1 MRLTPLDISIIILYL
16 ALSFTVGI
24 ILAKRATRNT
34 EEYFVSGRSLPWW
47 LIGTSMVATTF
58 AADTPLVVSGLVA
71 KGGIWQNWLWWQ
83 WGIGG
88 IVTVF
93 LFSHLWHRARITT
106 DAEFVELRYDGKPA
120 AILRCYRAIWFGIL
134 QNVLIIAWVMK
145 AMVKIVVVV
154 MGWDD
159 SKMIAGMDAESFT
172 VLALFAVTVA
182 YTTISG
188 LWGVVITDLF
198 QFVLAMGGC
207 IATAA
212 IAFRAV
218 GGWGA
223 IREGIA
229 AGGYSVDDTF
239 RIIPAIGPLDGANPF
254 TEFLILVLV
263 VWWASYTID
272 GGGYLAQRLFA
283 AKNERHSV
291 FGYLWF
297 SVAHVAL
304 RPWPWIIVGL
314 CGMALYG
321 KMDDPE
327 RLYPMVM
334 RAVLQPGL
342 FGLVLAS
349 FFAAFMSTESTQLN
363 WGSSLIVNDFLRRF
377 AWRGKSDRQYLVAAQ
392 LSVIGLAVLGAI
404 GSFAIKDISFAWKL
418 IISVTA
424 GVGSV
429 YIARWYWWR
438 VNAWSEIAAMA
449 GALLSTAV
457 LGVAAGSDR
466 FGDSAFV
473 RFPYSTALT
482 VCVVTPLW
490 IIVTFLTRPVRREHL
505 ARFYERCRPGGPGWK
520 VVRRDVA
527 DMPGGERGSR
537 TLLKM
542 IFGVAAL
549 YLALFGIGHLVMGR
563 LASGAAILA
572 GACAAAAAL
581 WAALRGGQGQ
591 ESDAGKAAAR
601 VSNE

>member
-1 MRLTPLDISIIILYL
+1 MARLTALDVIIIAGYL
-16 ALSFTVGI
+16 VVSFGI
-24 ILAKRATRNT
+24 GIVLRRRATRST

-120 AILRCYRAIWFGIL
+120 AILRCYRAIWFGVL
-134 QNVLIIAWVMK
+134 QNVLIVAWVMR
-145 AMVKIVVVV
+145 AMVKIVVVI
-154 MGWDD
+154 MGWDGG
-159 SKMIAGMDAESFT
+159 KTIAGMNAESFT
-172 VLALFAVTVA
+172 VLVLFIVTVG

-188 LWGVVITDLF
+188 LWGVVITDFF
-198 QFVLAMGGC
+198 QFILAMGGC
-207 IATAA
+207 IVTAA
-212 IAFRAV
+212 LAFRAA
-218 GGWGA
+218 GGWGP
-223 IREGIA
+223 IREAIA
-229 AGGYSVDDTF
+229 AHGFSVDETF
-239 RIIPAIGPLDGANPF
+239 RIVPQAASLTAANPF
-254 TEFLILVLV
+254 TEFLVLVLV

-297 SVAHVAL
+297 SIAHVAL
-304 RPWPWIIVGL
+304 RPWPWIVVGL
-314 CGMALYG
+314 CGMALFG
-321 KMDDPE
+321 AVDDPE

-334 RAVLQPGL
+334 GTVLTPGL

-363 WGSSLIVNDFLRRF
+363 WGSSLVVNDLLRRF
-377 AWRGKSDRQYLVAAQ
+377 VWKGRTERQYLVAAQ
-392 LSVIGLAVLGAI
+392 LSVIGLAVLGALA
-404 GSFAIKDISFAWKL
+404 SFAVKDISFAWKL

-438 VNAWSEIAAMA
+438 VNAWSEISAMA
-449 GALLSTAV
+449 TALVATLALGILSGDPRV
-457 LGVAAGSDR
+457 GDAAW
-466 FGDSAFV
+466 V

-482 VCVVTPLW
+482 AFAAIIVWVT
-490 IIVTFLTRPVRREHL
+490 VTFLTRPVGRDRL
-505 ARFYERCRPGGPGWK
+505 NSFYERCRPGGPGW
-520 VVRRDVA
+520 RDFA
-527 DMPGGERGSR
+527 RAEPGGSAGRPGLR
-537 TLLKM
+537 TAFR
-542 IFGVAAL
+542 IACGVAAL
-549 YLALFGIGHLVMGR
+549 YFALFGIGNLVLGH
-563 LASGAAILA
+563 AGAAVAFLA
-572 GACAAAAAL
+572 AACAAGTAL
-581 WAALRGGQGQ
+581 FISMRP
-591 ESDAGKAAAR
+591 S
-601 VSNE
+601 

>member
-1 MRLTPLDISIIILYL
+1 MHLTFLDIFIIVLYL
-16 ALSFTVGI
+16 VASFAVGI
-24 ILAKRATRNT
+24 ILSKRARRNT

-71 KGGIWQNWLWWQ
+71 RGGIWQNWLWWQ

-93 LFSHLWHRARITT
+93 LFSHLWHRAQITT

-120 AILRCYRAIWFGIL
+120 AILRCYRAVWFGIL
-134 QNVLIIAWVMK
+134 QNVLIIAWVMR

-154 MGWDD
+154 MGWDQT
-159 SKMIAGMDAESFT
+159 KTIIGMDPESFT
-172 VLALFAVTVA
+172 VLVLFVVTVG

-188 LWGVVITDLF
+188 LWGVVITDFF
-198 QFVLAMGGC
+198 QFGLAMGGC
-207 IATAA
+207 IATAVV
-212 IAFRAV
+212 AFRSI
-218 GGWGA
+218 GGWGP
-223 IREGIA
+223 IRDRIA
-229 AGGYSVDDTF
+229 ANGFSLDDTF
-239 RIIPAIGPLDGANPF
+239 RIIPKIASVTAANPF
-254 TEFLILVLV
+254 TEFLILVLI

-297 SVAHVAL
+297 SIAHVAL

-314 CGMALYG
+314 CGMALFG
-321 KMDDPE
+321 KIDDPE

-342 FGLVLAS
+342 FGLVLAA

-363 WGSSLIVNDFLRRF
+363 WGSSLVVNDLLRRF
-377 AWRGKSDRQYLVAAQ
+377 VWKGRSDRQYLVAAQ
-392 LSVIGLAVLGAI
+392 AAVLVLAVFGAI
-404 GSFAIKDISFAWKL
+404 ASFAVKDISFAWKL

-438 VNAWSEIAAMA
+438 VNAWSEITAMA
-449 GALLSTAV
+449 AALLSTGA
-457 LGVAAGSDR
+457 LAYAAGSQR
-466 FGDSAFV
+466 FGNESWV

-482 VCVVTPLW
+482 VLVSTPLW
-490 IIVTFLTRPVRREHL
+490 IAVTLATKPVSREHL
-505 ARFYERCRPGGPGWK
+505 IRFYVRCHPGGAGWRAISRDLPSSPG
-520 VVRRDVA
+520 DGLGPLTA
-527 DMPGGERGSR
+527 
-537 TLLKM
+537 LK
-542 IFGVAAL
+542 IVFGVAAL
-549 YLALFGIGHLVMGR
+549 YLALIGIGHLVMGR
-563 LASGAAILA
+563 FASSAALLA
-572 GACAAAAAL
+572 GAFAAGLALFAAM
-581 WAALRGGQGQ
+581 R
-591 ESDAGKAAAR
+591 AR
-601 VSNE
+601 

>member
-1 MRLTPLDISIIILYL
+1 MAQPHLTALDILIIVGYI
-16 ALSFTVGI
+16 ALSFGI
-24 ILAKRATRNT
+24 GLVLRKRATRNT

-134 QNVLIIAWVMK
+134 QNVLIIAWVMR
-145 AMVKIVVVV
+145 AMVKIIVVV
-154 MGWDD
+154 MGWDATK
-159 SKMIAGMDAESFT
+159 SIMGMDAEAFT
-172 VLALFAVTVA
+172 VLVLFIVTVG

-188 LWGVVITDLF
+188 LWGVVITDFF
-198 QFVLAMGGC
+198 QFILAMGGC
-207 IATAA
+207 IVTAA
-212 IAFRAV
+212 LAFRAA
-218 GGWGA
+218 GGWSP
-223 IREGIA
+223 IREAIA
-229 AGGYSVDDTF
+229 AHGFSVEETF
-239 RIIPAIGPLDGANPF
+239 RIIPRAESLTAANPF
-254 TEFLILVLV
+254 TEFLVLVLV

-297 SVAHVAL
+297 SIAHIAL
-304 RPWPWIIVGL
+304 RPWPWIVVGL
-314 CGMALYG
+314 CGMAIFG
-321 KMDDPE
+321 KVDDPE

-334 RAVLQPGL
+334 RAVLTPGL
-342 FGLVLAS
+342 FGIVLAS

-363 WGSSLIVNDFLRRF
+363 WGSSLMVNDLLRRF
-377 AWRGKSDRQYLVAAQ
+377 VWKGRTERQYLVAAQ
-392 LSVIGLAVLGAI
+392 VSVIVLAVLGALA
-404 GSFAIKDISFAWKL
+404 SFAVKDISFAWKL

-438 VNAWSEIAAMA
+438 VNAWSEISAMA
-449 GALLSTAV
+449 TALVATFA
-457 LGVAAGSDR
+457 LGICSGNPRFSNAAW
-466 FGDSAFV
+466 V

-482 VCVVTPLW
+482 AFAAMLVWVAVTL
-490 IIVTFLTRPVRREHL
+490 LTRPVARDHL
-505 ARFYERCRPGGPGWK
+505 NRFYERCHPGGPGW
-520 VVRRDVA
+520 RAFGNDPSNGASRGA
-527 DMPGGERGSR
+527 GSR
-537 TLLKM
+537 AAFR
-542 IFGVAAL
+542 IVCGVAAL
-549 YLALFGIGHLVMGR
+549 YLALLGIGNLVLGDEI
-563 LASGAAILA
+563 AALPLLA
-572 GACAAAAAL
+572 GAIVAGFAL
-581 WAALRGGQGQ
+581 FLSMRHSRSACKR
-591 ESDAGKAAAR
+591 
-601 VSNE
+601 

>member
-1 MRLTPLDISIIILYL
+1 MARLTAVDLVIIAAYL
-16 ALSFTVGI
+16 VCSFGI
-24 ILAKRATRNT
+24 GIVLRRRATRST

-120 AILRCYRAIWFGIL
+120 AILRCYRAIWFGVL
-134 QNVLIIAWVMK
+134 QNVLIIAWVMR
-145 AMVKIVVVV
+145 AMVKIVVVI

-159 SKMIAGMDAESFT
+159 AQTIAGMDAESFT
-172 VLALFAVTVA
+172 VLVLFIVTVG

-188 LWGVVITDLF
+188 LWGVVITDFF
-198 QFVLAMGGC
+198 QFILAMGGC
-207 IATAA
+207 IMTAA
-212 IAFRAV
+212 LAFRAA
-218 GGWGA
+218 GGWGP
-223 IREGIA
+223 IREAFA
-229 AGGYSVDDTF
+229 AHGFPVDETF
-239 RIIPAIGPLDGANPF
+239 RIIPKAAPLVAANPF
-254 TEFLILVLV
+254 TEFLVLVLV

-283 AKNERHSV
+283 AKSERHSV

-297 SVAHVAL
+297 SIAHVAL
-304 RPWPWIIVGL
+304 RPWPWIVVGL
-314 CGMALYG
+314 CGMALFG
-321 KMDDPE
+321 NVDDPE

-334 RAVLQPGL
+334 RTVLTPGL

-363 WGSSLIVNDFLRRF
+363 WGSSLVVNDLLRRF
-377 AWRGKSDRQYLVAAQ
+377 VWKGRTERQYLVAAQ
-392 LSVIGLAVLGAI
+392 VSVIGLAVLGALA
-404 GSFAIKDISFAWKL
+404 SFAVKDISFAWKL

-429 YIARWYWWR
+429 YVARWYWWR

-449 GALLSTAV
+449 TALVATLVFGILS
-457 LGVAAGSDR
+457 GNSGSRDAAW
-466 FGDSAFV
+466 V

-482 VCVVTPLW
+482 AFAA
-490 IIVTFLTRPVRREHL
+490 IIVWVAVTLLTPPVGRDHL
-505 ARFYERCRPGGPGWK
+505 KRFYERCHPGGPGWRAFS
-520 VVRRDVA
+520 RRE
-527 DMPGGERGSR
+527 PGGAPGRPGLR
-537 TLLKM
+537 TAFR
-542 IFGVAAL
+542 IVCGVAAI
-549 YLALFGIGHLVMGR
+549 YLALFGIGNLVLGR
-563 LASGAAILA
+563 AGAAVALLA
-572 GACAAAAAL
+572 GACAAGFAL
-581 WAALRGGQGQ
+581 FISMRP
-591 ESDAGKAAAR
+591 SHNR
-601 VSNE
+601 I

>member
-1 MRLTPLDISIIILYL
+1 MARLTTLDVIIIAAYL
-16 ALSFTVGI
+16 VISFGI
-24 ILAKRATRNT
+24 GLVLRRRATRNT

-120 AILRCYRAIWFGIL
+120 AILRCYRAIWFGVL
-134 QNVLIIAWVMK
+134 QNVLIVAWVMR
-145 AMVKIVVVV
+145 AMVKIVVVI

-159 SKMIAGMDAESFT
+159 AQMIAGMDAESFT
-172 VLALFAVTVA
+172 VLVLFIVTVG

-188 LWGVVITDLF
+188 LWGVVITDFF

-207 IATAA
+207 IATAVL
-212 IAFRAV
+212 AFRAA
-218 GGWGA
+218 GGWGP
-223 IREGIA
+223 IREAIA
-229 AGGYSVDDTF
+229 AHGFSVDEIF
-239 RIIPAIGPLDGANPF
+239 RIVPAAASIGAANPF
-254 TEFLILVLV
+254 TEFLVLVLV

-304 RPWPWIIVGL
+304 RPWPWIVVGL
-314 CGMALYG
+314 CGMALFG
-321 KMDDPE
+321 SVDDPE

-334 RAVLQPGL
+334 RTVLTPGL

-363 WGSSLIVNDFLRRF
+363 WGSSLIVNDLLRRF
-377 AWRGKSDRQYLVAAQ
+377 VWKGKTERQYLVAAQ
-392 LSVIGLAVLGAI
+392 ASVLGLAVLGAI
-404 GSFAIKDISFAWKL
+404 ASFAVKDISFAWKL

-438 VNAWSEIAAMA
+438 VNAWSEISAMA
-449 GALLSTAV
+449 TALVATIV
-457 LGVAAGSDR
+457 LGILSGNPRFSGAAWL
-466 FGDSAFV
+466 
-473 RFPYSTALT
+473 RFPYSTAFT
-482 VCVVTPLW
+482 AFAS
-490 IIVTFLTRPVRREHL
+490 IIVWITVTLLTRPVGRDRL
-505 ARFYERCRPGGPGWK
+505 NVFYERCHPGGPGW
-520 VVRRDVA
+520 RA
-527 DMPGGERGSR
+527 FSSPEPGGRAGSPG
-537 TLLKM
+537 LLAAFR
-542 IFGVAAL
+542 IACGVAAL
-549 YLALFGIGHLVMGR
+549 YLALFGIGNIVLGH
-563 LASGAAILA
+563 AAAGAALLA
-572 GACAAAAAL
+572 GAAAAGIAL
-581 WAALRGGQGQ
+581 FISMRP
-591 ESDAGKAAAR
+591 S
-601 VSNE
+601 

>member
-1 MRLTPLDISIIILYL
+1 MRLTILDIAIILLYL
-16 ALSFTVGI
+16 VASFAVGI
-24 ILAKRATRNT
+24 FLAKRARKST

-120 AILRCYRAIWFGIL
+120 AILRCYRAVWFGIL

-159 SKMIAGMDAESFT
+159 SKVIAGMDAESFT
-172 VLALFAVTVA
+172 VLILFVVTVV

-188 LWGVVITDLF
+188 LWGVVITDFF

-212 IAFRAV
+212 VAVRAA

-223 IREGIA
+223 MRESIA
-229 AGGYSVDDTF
+229 ANGFPLDDTF
-239 RIIPAIGPLDGANPF
+239 RIIPQVAPLDAANPF
-254 TEFLILVLV
+254 TEFLVLVLV

-297 SVAHVAL
+297 SIAHIAL
-304 RPWPWIIVGL
+304 RPWPWIVVGL
-314 CGMALYG
+314 CGMALFG
-321 KMDDPE
+321 RVDDPE

-334 RAVLQPGL
+334 HAVLQPGL

-349 FFAAFMSTESTQLN
+349 FFAAFMSTESSQLN
-363 WGSSLIVNDFLRRF
+363 WGSSLVVNDLLRRF
-377 AWRGKSDRQYLVAAQ
+377 TWKGKTDRQYVAAAQ
-392 LSVIGLAVLGAI
+392 AAVIGLAVLGAI
-404 GSFAIKDISFAWKL
+404 ASFAIDDISFAWKL

-449 GALLSTAV
+449 TALFSTIA
-457 LGVAAGSDR
+457 LGLAAESER
-466 FGDSAFV
+466 FGASAFV
-473 RFPYSTALT
+473 RFPFSTALT
-482 VCVVTPLW
+482 VGIVTPTWIVVTL
-490 IIVTFLTRPVRREHL
+490 LTRPVRREHL
-505 ARFYERCRPGGPGWK
+505 VRFYERCRPGGPGWRAVK
-520 VVRRDVA
+520 AACPAV
-527 DMPGGERGSR
+527 PGAARPSR
-537 TLLKM
+537 TLFK
-542 IFGVAAL
+542 IVCGVAVL
-549 YLALFGIGHLVMGR
+549 YLVLFGIGDLVMGR
-563 LASGAAILA
+563 FALSAVLFA
-572 GACAAAAAL
+572 GACAAGAGL
-581 WAALRGGQGQ
+581 WWALR
-591 ESDAGKAAAR
+591 E
-601 VSNE
+601 

>member
-1 MRLTPLDISIIILYL
+1 MHLTFLDIFIIVLYL
-16 ALSFTVGI
+16 VASFAVGI
-24 ILAKRATRNT
+24 ILSKRARRNT

-71 KGGIWQNWLWWQ
+71 RGGIWQNWLWWQ

-93 LFSHLWHRARITT
+93 LFSHLWHRAQITT

-120 AILRCYRAIWFGIL
+120 AALRCYRAVWFGIL
-134 QNVLIIAWVMK
+134 QNVLIIAWVMR

-154 MGWDD
+154 MGWDQT
-159 SKMIAGMDAESFT
+159 KTIIGMDPESFT
-172 VLALFAVTVA
+172 VLVLFVVTVG

-188 LWGVVITDLF
+188 LWGVVITDFF
-198 QFVLAMGGC
+198 QFGLAMGGC
-207 IATAA
+207 IATAVV
-212 IAFRAV
+212 AFRSI
-218 GGWGA
+218 GGWGP
-223 IREGIA
+223 IRDRIA
-229 AGGYSVDDTF
+229 ANGFSLDDTF
-239 RIIPAIGPLDGANPF
+239 RIIPKIASVTAANPF
-254 TEFLILVLV
+254 TEFLILVLI

-297 SVAHVAL
+297 SIAHVAL

-314 CGMALYG
+314 CGMALFG
-321 KMDDPE
+321 KIDDPE

-342 FGLVLAS
+342 FGLVLAA

-363 WGSSLIVNDFLRRF
+363 WGSSLVVNDLLRRF
-377 AWRGKSDRQYLVAAQ
+377 VWKGRSERQYLVAAQ
-392 LSVIGLAVLGAI
+392 AAVLVLAVFGAI
-404 GSFAIKDISFAWKL
+404 ASFAVKDISFAWKL

-438 VNAWSEIAAMA
+438 VNAWSEITAMA
-449 GALLSTAV
+449 AALLSTGA
-457 LGVAAGSDR
+457 LAYAAGSQR
-466 FGDSAFV
+466 FGNESWV

-482 VCVVTPLW
+482 VLVSTPLW
-490 IIVTFLTRPVRREHL
+490 IAVTLATKPVSREHL
-505 ARFYERCRPGGPGWK
+505 VRFYVRCHPGGAGWRAISRDLPSSPG
-520 VVRRDVA
+520 DGLG
-527 DMPGGERGSR
+527 PR
-537 TLLKM
+537 TALK
-542 IFGVAAL
+542 IVFGVAAL
-549 YLALFGIGHLVMGR
+549 YLTLIGIGHLVMGR
-563 LASGAAILA
+563 FASSAALLA
-572 GACAAAAAL
+572 GAFAAGLALFAAM
-581 WAALRGGQGQ
+581 R
-591 ESDAGKAAAR
+591 AR
-601 VSNE
+601 

>member
-1 MRLTPLDISIIILYL
+1 MHLTFLDIFIIVLYL
-16 ALSFTVGI
+16 VASFAVGI
-24 ILAKRATRNT
+24 ILSKRARRNT

-71 KGGIWQNWLWWQ
+71 RGGIWQNWLWWQ

-93 LFSHLWHRARITT
+93 LFSHLWHRAQITT

-120 AILRCYRAIWFGIL
+120 AILRCYRAVWFGIL
-134 QNVLIIAWVMK
+134 QNVLIIAWVMR

-154 MGWDD
+154 MGWDQT
-159 SKMIAGMDAESFT
+159 KTIIGMDPESFT
-172 VLALFAVTVA
+172 VLVLFVVTVG

-188 LWGVVITDLF
+188 LWGVVITDFF
-198 QFVLAMGGC
+198 QFALAMGGC
-207 IATAA
+207 IATAVV
-212 IAFRAV
+212 AFRSI
-218 GGWGA
+218 GGWGP
-223 IREGIA
+223 IRDRIA
-229 AGGYSVDDTF
+229 SNGFSLDDTF
-239 RIIPAIGPLDGANPF
+239 RIIPKIASVTAANPF
-254 TEFLILVLV
+254 TEFLILVLI

-297 SVAHVAL
+297 SIAHVAL

-314 CGMALYG
+314 CGMALFG
-321 KMDDPE
+321 KIDDPE

-342 FGLVLAS
+342 FGLVLAA

-363 WGSSLIVNDFLRRF
+363 WGSSLVVNDLLRRF
-377 AWRGKSDRQYLVAAQ
+377 VWKGRSDRQYLVAAQ
-392 LSVIGLAVLGAI
+392 AAVLVLAVFGAI
-404 GSFAIKDISFAWKL
+404 ASFAVKDISFAWKL

-438 VNAWSEIAAMA
+438 VNAWSEITAMA
-449 GALLSTAV
+449 AALLSTGA
-457 LGVAAGSDR
+457 LAYAAGSQR
-466 FGDSAFV
+466 FGNESWV

-482 VCVVTPLW
+482 VLVSTPLW
-490 IIVTFLTRPVRREHL
+490 IAVTLATKPVSREHL
-505 ARFYERCRPGGPGWK
+505 IRFYVRCHPGGAGWRAISRDLPSSPG
-520 VVRRDVA
+520 DGLG
-527 DMPGGERGSR
+527 PR
-537 TLLKM
+537 TALK
-542 IFGVAAL
+542 IVFGVAAL
-549 YLALFGIGHLVMGR
+549 YLALIGIGHLVMGR
-563 LASGAAILA
+563 FASSAALLA
-572 GACAAAAAL
+572 GAFAAGLALFAAM
-581 WAALRGGQGQ
+581 R
-591 ESDAGKAAAR
+591 AR
-601 VSNE
+601 